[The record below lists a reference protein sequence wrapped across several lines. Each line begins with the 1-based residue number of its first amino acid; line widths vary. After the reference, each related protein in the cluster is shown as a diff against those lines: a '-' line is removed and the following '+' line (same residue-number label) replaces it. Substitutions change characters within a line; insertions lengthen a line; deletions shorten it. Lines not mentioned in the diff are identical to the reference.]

1 MAKGEQHEVPSVKWD
16 GNTIAVVLPKQEGGA
31 IEAQWKPGVTYV
43 VRVREVG
50 SSKWSFGLETP
61 LTHAGVVD
69 LKPDTEYEFS
79 VTAKNAAGESEPE
92 ITRARTNPDGR
103 LVNPS
108 S

>member
-1 MAKGEQHEVPSVKWD
+1 MAKREQHAVPSVKWD

-43 VRVREVG
+43 VRVREAG
-50 SSKWSFGLETP
+50 SSKWLFGFETP
-61 LTHAGVVD
+61 LTHAGVVE
-69 LKPDTEYEFS
+69 LKPNTEYEFS
-79 VTAKNAAGESEPE
+79 ITAKNAAGESKPA

-103 LVNPS
+103 LVKAS

>member
-79 VTAKNAAGESEPE
+79 VTAKNAAGESEPA
-92 ITRARTNPDGR
+92 ITLARTNPDGR
-103 LVNPS
+103 LVNAS